1 MSLRDSSQE
10 QMNRPGILTRGV
22 AGMLRALVTEHDPMT
37 ILSWVSGVGAIAV
50 LLGSTVR
57 STPPYVFGDAL
68 VSAEVYVLPW
78 IYMKPMTLFTFLFF
92 MSYAFGLSSTSNRER
107 FVRMPTRLRDTVN
120 VLAWLFAM
128 GSGFEII
135 YHVVLWSAALAVQGL
150 QNPDII
156 VNPWPNNPYP
166 INVVFSGK
174 LVVLIFALSCF
185 TISHLGRIEREK
197 ELEVLRNTQV

>member
-1 MSLRDSSQE
+1 LRDSSQE

>member
-107 FVRMPTRLRDTVN
+107 FVRMPMSVRNTVN

>member
-1 MSLRDSSQE
+1 MRDSSQE

-197 ELEVLRNTQV
+197 ELRILRNTQV

>member
-1 MSLRDSSQE
+1 MRDSSQE

>member
-1 MSLRDSSQE
+1 MRDSSQE

-22 AGMLRALVTEHDPMT
+22 TGMLRALVTEHDPMT

-156 VNPWPNNPYP
+156 VNPWQTTHIPSMWYSQEN
-166 INVVFSGK
+166 
-174 LVVLIFALSCF
+174 
-185 TISHLGRIEREK
+185 
-197 ELEVLRNTQV
+197 